1 VRRRLPILLLL
12 LLPFLLVAAAGALG
26 AAEDLPFLSGRVND
40 YAHMIPPDVSA
51 RVEEKLKAFEQRTG
65 DQVVVLTIDSLN
77 GEPIDDY
84 SVRVAQAWKLGQKG
98 KDNGVL
104 LLIAKQDR
112 MMRIEVGYGL
122 EPQLTDLETKV
133 IREEIINPRFRA
145 GDFGGGVEA
154 GVDAI
159 LKALEGDLPP
169 PEKNTAV
176 SDQAPMGSR
185 LVVLLIFVVVVGTFS
200 VIALGARGC
209 QGWFLY
215 LFLTPFWG
223 IFPSVIWP
231 PAGPFF
237 AIGWLILF
245 PILKILASRMGFGR
259 SWLPAGPR
267 VGRRS
272 GGWWGGGFGGFG
284 GGFGGGGFG
293 GGGGGGGFS
302 GGGGSFGG
310 GGSSGSW

>member
-1 VRRRLPILLLL
+1 MRRSLPLLLLLL
-12 LLPFLLVAAAGALG
+12 LLPALLV
-26 AAEDLPFLSGRVND
+26 AAEDLPFLSARVND

-169 PEKNTAV
+169 PEKAPAAG
-176 SDQAPMGSR
+176 DQAPMGSR
-185 LVVLLIFVVVVGTFS
+185 LVVLLIFLVVVGTFS
-200 VIALGARGC
+200 VIALGAPGC

-215 LFLTPFWG
+215 LFLTPFWF
-223 IFPSVIWP
+223 IFPSVILP
-231 PAGPFF
+231 VAGPAFG
-237 AIGWLILF
+237 IGWLIVF
-245 PILKILASRMGFGR
+245 PILKMLTSRMGFGR
-259 SWLPAGPR
+259 SWLPVGPG
-267 VGRRS
+267 VGRRRR
-272 GGWWGGGFGGFG
+272 GGWYGGGFGGF
-284 GGFGGGGFG
+284 GGGFG